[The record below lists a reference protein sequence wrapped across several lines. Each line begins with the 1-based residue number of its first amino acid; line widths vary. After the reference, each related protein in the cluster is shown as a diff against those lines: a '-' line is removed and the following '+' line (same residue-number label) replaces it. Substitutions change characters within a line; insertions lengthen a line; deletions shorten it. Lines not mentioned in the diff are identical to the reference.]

1 MWTACTPSSHSITT
15 KVNMLRITLK
25 KPTFIAFC
33 KVLLGNAKVQILLIS
48 WHFLVFLCMRP
59 LTRPHINTLIFWQM
73 KGVEVIH
80 IWTKFRLSLLCSS

>member
-15 KVNMLRITLK
+15 KVNMFRITLK

-59 LTRPHINTLIFWQM
+59 HINTLIFWQM
-73 KGVEVIH
+73 KGVEVVH